1 MWQRVQTLY
10 LAVAAGLLCFLLF
23 GNARTINT
31 PDGLEAVRY
40 TALVKPYMAIILW
53 ILAAIQLLA
62 LVSFKV
68 RILQMRLSVV
78 AALVSLGIF
87 IWLGVMY
94 FTAPE
99 GAVFRYT
106 AIFPLAITVFDFL
119 AARGAFQDQLVVE
132 SAGRL
137 RSRKRR

>member
-1 MWQRVQTLY
+1 MWQRIQTLY
-10 LAVAAGLLCFLLF
+10 LAVSAGLLCFLLF
-23 GNARTINT
+23 GNALTINT
-31 PDGLEAVRY
+31 PDGLESVRY
-40 TALVKPYMAIILW
+40 TALAKPYMAIILW
-53 ILAAIQLLA
+53 ILAAIQVVA
-62 LVSFKV
+62 LISFKV

-99 GAVFRYT
+99 GAVFRLT
-106 AIFPLAITVFDFL
+106 AILPLAITVFDFL

-132 SAGRL
+132 SASRL
-137 RSRKRR
+137 RSGRRR

>member
-23 GNARTINT
+23 GNALTINT

-78 AALVSLGIF
+78 AALVSLGIGHALSHCR
-87 IWLGVMY
+87 IRVACEVCEIERQHGKQ
-94 FTAPE
+94 
-99 GAVFRYT
+99 
-106 AIFPLAITVFDFL
+106 
-119 AARGAFQDQLVVE
+119 ARRHERDDAFE
-132 SAGRL
+132 KCR
-137 RSRKRR
+137 